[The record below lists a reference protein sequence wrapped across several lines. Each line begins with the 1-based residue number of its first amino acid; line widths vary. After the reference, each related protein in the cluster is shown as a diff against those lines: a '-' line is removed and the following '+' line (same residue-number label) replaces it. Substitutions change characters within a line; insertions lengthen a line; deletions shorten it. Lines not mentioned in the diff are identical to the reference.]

1 MKRILT
7 YFLFVFAYTFIF
19 CVRLFFL
26 LQAEAAE
33 TLPQHIGETAR
44 VVGVVVA
51 DPDKRATSLHLNVR
65 VESVDTTPAR
75 GVLLALV
82 PRDTPVLYGDHV
94 VVSGAIIAPAPF
106 DTDTGR
112 TFDYAGYLRVQGVSA
127 MIKSATVEDVV
138 PGSWSLQKFL
148 FSIKHT
154 FEASIEKLFPEP
166 DASLLEGILL
176 GERSGLPKDLNDAFI
191 TSGLVHVVV
200 LSGYNMSVVSENML
214 RITSFL
220 PTVLNYG
227 AATMLMILF
236 ALMSGAGATTV
247 RALVMGVIA
256 ILARYLKRS
265 ADAMRALIV
274 AGLGMALWN
283 PHIILHDTSFILSML
298 ATFGL
303 ITLSPSAEKILWWMP
318 ERFGVRAI
326 AASTLSV
333 QLFVLPALLYL
344 TGVLSFL
351 ALPANILALPVVPTA
366 MLMGFLAGV
375 AGFVHPLLAFPFT
388 VVADTLL
395 RWMILV
401 AQTEHSL
408 PLSSTVVAT
417 FPAWVAVLFYVPLTA
432 FASWLYYRNVSRSHS
447 S

>member
-1 MKRILT
+1 M
-7 YFLFVFAYTFIF
+7 
-19 CVRLFFL
+19 
-26 LQAEAAE
+26 
-33 TLPQHIGETAR
+33 
-44 VVGVVVA
+44 
-51 DPDKRATSLHLNVR
+51 
-65 VESVDTTPAR
+65 
-75 GVLLALV
+75 
-82 PRDTPVLYGDHV
+82 
-94 VVSGAIIAPAPF
+94 
-106 DTDTGR
+106 
-112 TFDYAGYLRVQGVSA
+112 
-127 MIKSATVEDVV
+127 
-138 PGSWSLQKFL
+138 
-148 FSIKHT
+148 
-154 FEASIEKLFPEP
+154 
-166 DASLLEGILL
+166 L